1 MPPKRG
7 PPYFSRASRRA
18 AASPEVYP
26 SRTRYPKGKHARE
39 MLTAAGEV
47 APCAQHCSGMSAV
60 AGPVTHCKEA
70 ALESPPIWERF
81 SSKLVLVK
89 KENYAR
95 VVKNCSKT
103 MILLNLS
110 NLSVATFARRSLRYI
125 CSRTSARASLICAL
139 TYSRTWVAKKD
150 VG

>member
-1 MPPKRG
+1 
-7 PPYFSRASRRA
+7 
-18 AASPEVYP
+18 
-26 SRTRYPKGKHARE
+26 

-70 ALESPPIWERF
+70 ALGSPPIWERF

-89 KENYAR
+89 KENYVR

-139 TYSRTWVAKKD
+139 TYSRTFWSIASSAIVRIVPRVLMSICVLMSVD
-150 VG
+150 FGGSSV

>member
-1 MPPKRG
+1 
-7 PPYFSRASRRA
+7 
-18 AASPEVYP
+18 
-26 SRTRYPKGKHARE
+26 

-89 KENYAR
+89 KENNAR
-95 VVKNCSKT
+95 VVKNNDFVQPIQLVRRNFLAAVSPLH
-103 MILLNLS
+103 LLKNVGS
-110 NLSVATFARRSLRYI
+110 SGSDLR
-125 CSRTSARASLICAL
+125 AHVL
-139 TYSRTWVAKKD
+139 KD
-150 VG
+150 LGCK